1 MLVRM
6 VAMLNR
12 LVRRPPVRTKSAFE
26 PKALLARNRSHNRT
40 RTRPRSRILFRVL
53 VPSTLLLVALYERA
67 TPVARERNPTA
78 PTRRYVSLATPTRPY
93 ADPPPRFPRTFDPI
107 IIALVRGAG
116 AGIAAL
122 AYLVLSKS
130 RLPNR
135 RQVVRLWSAAVGMVV
150 IFPIFASIAL
160 RYVPSTHASVL
171 ASVLPLATAVFGVLR
186 GRESASRGFWI
197 FAILGTVLIG
207 LFSACRSGFRSI
219 EQADV
224 LLLIAFIACAYGYA
238 EGGLLAREMGGWRV
252 ICWALVT
259 VLPFELVALAVYWSG
274 NGVRFE
280 MANADAWAALFY
292 LTVLSQFI
300 GFFFYYK
307 GLAMGGVAKMSQVQL
322 LLPFLSIFAAHWVL
336 GEEVDGS
343 VIFGALAITAI
354 VVAGGARGKRV
365 GVTACRRSRGNVSA
379 CRRIGVSA

>member
-1 MLVRM
+1 
-6 VAMLNR
+6 
-12 LVRRPPVRTKSAFE
+12 
-26 PKALLARNRSHNRT
+26 
-40 RTRPRSRILFRVL
+40 
-53 VPSTLLLVALYERA
+53 
-67 TPVARERNPTA
+67 
-78 PTRRYVSLATPTRPY
+78 
-93 ADPPPRFPRTFDPI
+93 
-107 IIALVRGAG
+107 
-116 AGIAAL
+116 
-122 AYLVLSKS
+122 
-130 RLPNR
+130 
-135 RQVVRLWSAAVGMVV
+135 MVV

-207 LFSACRSGFRSI
+207 LFSAYRSGFRSI

-224 LLLIAFIACAYGYA
+224 LLLIAFVACAYGYA

-259 VLPFELVALAVYWSG
+259 VLPFELVALVVYWSG

-292 LTVLSQFI
+292 LTAVSQFI

-307 GLAMGGVAKMSQVQL
+307 GLALGGVAKMSQVQL
-322 LLPFLSIFAAHWVL
+322 LLPFLGIFAAHWVL

-354 VVAGGARGKRV
+354 VVAGGAARRGNGGTRV
-365 GVTACRRSRGNVSA
+365 GVGYGVSA
-379 CRRIGVSA
+379 CGGRVALLRDRR

>member
-1 MLVRM
+1 M
-6 VAMLNR
+6 
-12 LVRRPPVRTKSAFE
+12 
-26 PKALLARNRSHNRT
+26 T
-40 RTRPRSRILFRVL
+40 RVGLRI
-53 VPSTLLLVALYERA
+53 
-67 TPVARERNPTA
+67 
-78 PTRRYVSLATPTRPY
+78 
-93 ADPPPRFPRTFDPI
+93 FDPI
-107 IIALVRGAG
+107 MIAFVRGAG

-130 RLPNR
+130 RLPDR
-135 RQVVRLWSAAVGMVV
+135 RQVARLWSAAIGMVV

-197 FAILGTVLIG
+197 FAILGTLLIG
-207 LFSACRSGFRSI
+207 LFSAYGSGFRSI

-224 LLLIAFIACAYGYA
+224 LLLIAFVACAYGYA

-259 VLPFELVALAVYWSG
+259 VLPFELVALVVYWSG

-292 LTVLSQFI
+292 LT
-300 GFFFYYK
+300 
-307 GLAMGGVAKMSQVQL
+307 A
-322 LLPFLSIFAAHWVL
+322 
-336 GEEVDGS
+336 
-343 VIFGALAITAI
+343 
-354 VVAGGARGKRV
+354 
-365 GVTACRRSRGNVSA
+365 
-379 CRRIGVSA
+379 